1 MRWHIKL
8 HLTELSC
15 ARSIQHLGHSKLP
28 QGNLGGAE
36 FEFLVTFVLLKF
48 TEIPIV
54 TCTMT
59 FFKQNFTMK
68 VSKSESVGQIT
79 LN

>member
-1 MRWHIKL
+1 M
-8 HLTELSC
+8 
-15 ARSIQHLGHSKLP
+15 P
-28 QGNLGGAE
+28 QGNLERAE
-36 FEFLVTFVLLKF
+36 FEFLVTFVLLKS
-48 TEIPIV
+48 TEISIV

-59 FFKQNFTMK
+59 FFKQNFMTK